1 MLVRHRAESRP
12 RKYLTLPGSS
22 FAPTT
27 CDRALAPINCMR
39 NATAVGDLRPRHVS
53 TASRG
58 VRNTVCPPPRAMN
71 ATRGLLWPRLASK
84 LKGRLRKGWN
94 AALWSAGDARK
105 RETGS
110 PKRDRLTARAS
121 RRRIM
126 NSLRVQRGVISTTT
140 STTPPGGLTPGL
152 GSEPALENAG
162 G

>member
-1 MLVRHRAESRP
+1 
-12 RKYLTLPGSS
+12 
-22 FAPTT
+22 
-27 CDRALAPINCMR
+27 MR

-84 LKGRLRKGWN
+84 LQGRLRKGWN

-110 PKRDRLTARAS
+110 PKRRSEEHTSELQS
-121 RRRIM
+121 RY
-126 NSLRVQRGVISTTT
+126 VISYAVFC
-140 STTPPGGLTPGL
+140 L
-152 GSEPALENAG
+152 
-162 G
+162 